1 MKYLLFASLVFC
13 LEGLSPDDIALE
25 QSPDE
30 CFNSSVPKFT
40 SALYSAS
47 IDVVGHHMSGL
58 FFLKTMPDSSQ
69 RAVFSNEAGVTY
81 FDFEWRKNGEFRV
94 HRVIKKL
101 KKKIVLNTLK
111 KDFELVLVPPSI
123 VALMKKK
130 EANEYLSLRK
140 KEQLIFKTNTDCSS
154 ITSIDVMGRKSK
166 LVNVRF
172 FPEGQNIPDSVSIVH
187 FNFNMKIELKRLP
200 Q

>member
-13 LEGLSPDDIALE
+13 LEGLSPDDITLE

-58 FFLKTMPDSSQ
+58 LFLKTMPDSSQ

-81 FDFEWRKNGEFRV
+81 FDFEWKKNGEFRV

-123 VALMKKK
+123 VLNSPCGLPTYTVDAFAGSTAI
-130 EANEYLSLRK
+130 ESAYHPAPEYA
-140 KEQLIFKTNTDCSS
+140 
-154 ITSIDVMGRKSK
+154 
-166 LVNVRF
+166 
-172 FPEGQNIPDSVSIVH
+172 
-187 FNFNMKIELKRLP
+187 
-200 Q
+200 